1 MAPII
6 MTSSSLSRW
15 ILAARLRTLP
25 LACSS
30 VLLGSGLA
38 AHDGYFRLPLFLLC
52 LLTAILLQLLSN
64 LANDYGDAVSGADN
78 AERVGPTRAVASG
91 LITRRQMLVAMA
103 VTALAAVTSGLALL
117 WNSFATD
124 WPALLTFIGFGALAL
139 LAAITYTVGRRPY
152 GYRGLG
158 DLSVFLFFGLLG
170 VMGSY
175 YLFSHQLS
183 WSLLLPAASC
193 GLLATA
199 VLNINNIRDR
209 VSDAASGKFTLAV
222 RLGASRARNYHW
234 LLVGG
239 AGVLIVLFI
248 LLHSPSP
255 WPWLFLPGY
264 LPLLRAAWVV
274 QVSEE
279 PQVLNH
285 QLKLTALGSLGC
297 NLLLALG
304 FTLA

>member
-1 MAPII
+1 
-6 MTSSSLSRW
+6 
-15 ILAARLRTLP
+15 
-25 LACSS
+25 
-30 VLLGSGLA
+30 
-38 AHDGYFRLPLFLLC
+38 
-52 LLTAILLQLLSN
+52 

-78 AERVGPTRAVASG
+78 DERVGPTRAVASG
-91 LITRRQMLVAMA
+91 LISRRQMLVAMA
-103 VTALAAVTSGLALL
+103 ATALAAIGSGLALL
-117 WNSFATD
+117 WCSFADD

-199 VLNINNIRDR
+199 VLNINNIRDLAG
-209 VSDAASGKFTLAV
+209 DARSGKRTLAV
-222 RLGASRARNYHW
+222 RLGARRARLYHW

-248 LLHSPSP
+248 LLQSSSP

-264 LPLLRAAWVV
+264 LSLLRAAWVV

-279 PQVLNH
+279 PPLLNH
-285 QLKLTALGSLGC
+285 QLKLTALGSLAC

>member
-91 LITRRQMLVAMA
+91 LITRREMLVAMA
-103 VTALAAVTSGLALL
+103 LAAQAAGPSGLALL
-117 WNSFATD
+117 WGSLAND

>member
-91 LITRRQMLVAMA
+91 LITRRQMLMAMGL
-103 VTALAAVTSGLALL
+103 TALAAVASGLALL
-117 WNSFATD
+117 WSSFATD

-248 LLHSPSP
+248 LLHSASP

>member
-1 MAPII
+1 

>member
-274 QVSEE
+274 QVSQE

>member
-1 MAPII
+1 M
-6 MTSSSLSRW
+6 
-15 ILAARLRTLP
+15 
-25 LACSS
+25 
-30 VLLGSGLA
+30 
-38 AHDGYFRLPLFLLC
+38 
-52 LLTAILLQLLSN
+52 
-64 LANDYGDAVSGADN
+64 
-78 AERVGPTRAVASG
+78 
-91 LITRRQMLVAMA
+91 
-103 VTALAAVTSGLALL
+103 
-117 WNSFATD
+117 
-124 WPALLTFIGFGALAL
+124 
-139 LAAITYTVGRRPY
+139 
-152 GYRGLG
+152 
-158 DLSVFLFFGLLG
+158 
-170 VMGSY
+170 
-175 YLFSHQLS
+175 
-183 WSLLLPAASC
+183 
-193 GLLATA
+193 
-199 VLNINNIRDR
+199 LNINNIRDR

>member
-1 MAPII
+1 M
-6 MTSSSLSRW
+6 S
-15 ILAARLRTLP
+15 
-25 LACSS
+25 
-30 VLLGSGLA
+30 
-38 AHDGYFRLPLFLLC
+38 
-52 LLTAILLQLLSN
+52 
-64 LANDYGDAVSGADN
+64 
-78 AERVGPTRAVASG
+78 
-91 LITRRQMLVAMA
+91 
-103 VTALAAVTSGLALL
+103 
-117 WNSFATD
+117 
-124 WPALLTFIGFGALAL
+124 
-139 LAAITYTVGRRPY
+139 
-152 GYRGLG
+152 
-158 DLSVFLFFGLLG
+158 
-170 VMGSY
+170 
-175 YLFSHQLS
+175 
-183 WSLLLPAASC
+183 
-193 GLLATA
+193 TA
-199 VLNINNIRDR
+199 VLNINNSRDLAG
-209 VSDAASGKFTLAV
+209 DAASGKFTLAV

-248 LLHSPSP
+248 LLHSPSL

>member
-1 MAPII
+1 
-6 MTSSSLSRW
+6 MTRTSFSRW
-15 ILAARLRTLP
+15 LLAARLRTLP

-38 AHDGYFRLPLFLLC
+38 AHVDAFRWPLFLLC
-52 LLTAILLQLLSN
+52 LLTAILLQVLSN
-64 LANDYGDAVSGADN
+64 LANDYGDAVSGADLVG
-78 AERVGPTRAVASG
+78 RVGPTRAVATG
-91 LITRRQMLVAMA
+91 LITARQMQVAMGL
-103 VTALAAVTSGLALL
+103 TALAAVVSGLALL
-117 WNSFATD
+117 WSAFADD
-124 WPALLTFIGFGALAL
+124 WPALLAFIGFGALAL
-139 LAAITYTVGRRPY
+139 VAAVTYTVGRRPY
-152 GYRGLG
+152 GYRGFG

-175 YLFSHQLS
+175 YLYTHQLS

-248 LLHSPSP
+248 LLHSASP

-274 QVSEE
+274 QVSED
-279 PQVLNH
+279 PQRLNQ
-285 QLKLTALGSLGC
+285 QLKLTALGSLSC

-304 FTLA
+304 FTL

>member
-1 MAPII
+1 
-6 MTSSSLSRW
+6 MTRTSFSRW
-15 ILAARLRTLP
+15 VLAARLRTLP

-38 AHDGYFRLPLFLLC
+38 AHADAFRWPLFLLC
-52 LLTAILLQLLSN
+52 LLTAILLQVLSN
-64 LANDYGDAVSGADN
+64 LANDYGDAVSGADL
-78 AERVGPTRAVASG
+78 AGRVGPTRAVATG
-91 LITRRQMLVAMA
+91 LITVRQMQVAMGL
-103 VTALAAVTSGLALL
+103 TALAAVVSGLALL
-117 WNSFATD
+117 WSAFADD
-124 WPALLTFIGFGALAL
+124 WPALLAFIGFGALAL
-139 LAAITYTVGRRPY
+139 VAAVTYTVGRRPY
-152 GYRGLG
+152 GYRGFG

-175 YLFSHQLS
+175 YLYTHQLS

-222 RLGASRARNYHW
+222 RLGASRSRNYHW

-248 LLHSPSP
+248 LLHSAST

-274 QVSEE
+274 QVSED
-279 PQVLNH
+279 PQRLNQ
-285 QLKLTALGSLGC
+285 QLKLTALGSLSC

-304 FTLA
+304 FTLS

>member
-103 VTALAAVTSGLALL
+103 LTALAAVTSGLALL

>member
-1 MAPII
+1 
-6 MTSSSLSRW
+6 MTRTSLSRW
-15 ILAARLRTLP
+15 LLAARLRTLP

-38 AHDGYFRLPLFLLC
+38 AHAGTFRWPLFLLC
-52 LLTAILLQLLSN
+52 LLTAILLQILSN

-78 AERVGPTRAVASG
+78 ADRVGPTRAVAAG
-91 LITRRQMLVAMA
+91 LITTRQMQIAMGLI
-103 VTALAAVTSGLALL
+103 ALAAVISGLALL
-117 WNSFATD
+117 WSAFADD
-124 WPALLTFIGFGALAL
+124 WPAFLAFIGFGALAL
-139 LAAITYTVGRRPY
+139 VAAVTYTVGRRPY
-152 GYRGLG
+152 GYRGFG

-175 YLFSHQLS
+175 YLYSHQLS

-209 VSDAASGKFTLAV
+209 VTDAASGKFTLAV
-222 RLGASRARNYHW
+222 RLGAHRARIYHW

-239 AGVLIVLFI
+239 AGGLIVLFI
-248 LLHSPSP
+248 LLHSSST

-274 QVSEE
+274 QVSDD
-279 PQVLNH
+279 PVLLNH
-285 QLKLTALGSLGC
+285 QLKLTALGSLSC

-304 FTLA
+304 FTLS

>member
-1 MAPII
+1 

-103 VTALAAVTSGLALL
+103 LTALAAVTSGLALL
-117 WNSFATD
+117 WSSFATD

-175 YLFSHQLS
+175 YLFSHQFS

-248 LLHSPSP
+248 LLHSASP

-274 QVSEE
+274 QVSED
-279 PQVLNH
+279 PQLLNQ
-285 QLKLTALGSLGC
+285 QLKLTALGSLSC

-304 FTLA
+304 FTL

>member
-1 MAPII
+1 
-6 MTSSSLSRW
+6 MTRTSFSRW
-15 ILAARLRTLP
+15 LLAARLRTLP

-38 AHDGYFRLPLFLLC
+38 AHAGAFRWPLFVLC
-52 LLTAILLQLLSN
+52 LLTAILLQVLSN
-64 LANDYGDAVSGADN
+64 LANDYGDAVSGADL
-78 AERVGPTRAVASG
+78 AGRVGPTRAVATG
-91 LITRRQMLVAMA
+91 LITARQMQIAMGL
-103 VTALAAVTSGLALL
+103 TALAAVVSGLALL
-117 WNSFATD
+117 WSAFADD
-124 WPALLTFIGFGALAL
+124 WPALLAFIGFGALAL
-139 LAAITYTVGRRPY
+139 VAAVTYTVGRRPY
-152 GYRGLG
+152 GYRGFG

-175 YLFSHQLS
+175 YLYTHQLS

-248 LLHSPSP
+248 LLHSASP

-274 QVSEE
+274 QVSED
-279 PQVLNH
+279 PQLLNQ
-285 QLKLTALGSLGC
+285 QLKLTALGSLSC

-304 FTLA
+304 FTLS

>member
-1 MAPII
+1 
-6 MTSSSLSRW
+6 MTRTSFSRW
-15 ILAARLRTLP
+15 LLAARLRTLP

-38 AHDGYFRLPLFLLC
+38 AHAGTFRWPLFVLC
-52 LLTAILLQLLSN
+52 MLTAILLQVLSN

-78 AERVGPTRAVASG
+78 ADRVGPTRAVATG
-91 LITRRQMLVAMA
+91 LITARQMQIAMGL
-103 VTALAAVTSGLALL
+103 TALAAVVSGLALL
-117 WNSFATD
+117 WSAFADD
-124 WPALLTFIGFGALAL
+124 WPALLAFIGFGALAL
-139 LAAITYTVGRRPY
+139 VAAVTYTVGRRPY
-152 GYRGLG
+152 GYRGFG

-175 YLFSHQLS
+175 YLYSHQLS

-248 LLHSPSP
+248 LLHSASP

-274 QVSEE
+274 QVSEDA
-279 PQVLNH
+279 QLLNQ
-285 QLKLTALGSLGC
+285 QLKLTALGSLSC

-304 FTLA
+304 FTLS

>member
-103 VTALAAVTSGLALL
+103 LTALAAVTSGLALL
-117 WNSFATD
+117 WSSFATD

-248 LLHSPSP
+248 LLHSASP